1 MNFYTEL
8 IRRHNWPP
16 QWQTRMQ
23 TQAQIA
29 NDARSEKQRQRAIDL
44 SESAPAKAVEVAD
57 VVEMMR
63 RPW

>member
-1 MNFYTEL
+1 
-8 IRRHNWPP
+8 
-16 QWQTRMQ
+16 MQ